1 MENVQRANREGSR
14 PIAHEQY
21 PAHDINADRFHEEHA
36 LLQDNSSVPF
46 NGSKAVTLEM
56 DKEAQGELGVAA
68 TYSSRKPASKGR
80 WGQVLSYSGA
90 ALAGVLATLTVQQLT
105 QSYMPS
111 IYNVGSSSSS
121 SGANLAAVAPTG
133 FHFPP
138 ASPTNGQHT
147 RYFPSNIGYAGPTP
161 TGNEAALVQTAPAYP
176 VHTGAPNLVGPESI
190 GGAKG
195 GNDASAATSTGK
207 KPFDVFKH
215 WGNLS
220 PWYSNPSSTF
230 GLPDTSA
237 EAPEGCRIVGLH
249 FLHRHGARYPTSSKE
264 GPEKFKDQLE
274 ELANQGKKWKAKGS
288 LEFLNTW
295 EYALGN
301 ELLTPFGRQQ
311 MYDLGINLRIKYGFL
326 LNNFTNALPV
336 FRTESQDRM
345 LHSAANFAIGFF
357 GYPHEKQYLNSI
369 TYETPGVNNTL
380 APYMTCPNANSQTR
394 AGRAK
399 YYINEW
405 VSRYL
410 KGAAERLQKDV
421 HGLDIGPFEAY
432 NFQQLCAYETVALGY
447 SQFCELFT
455 EEEWEGFE
463 YAMDMWFWYDSAFGS
478 PVARIQ
484 GLGYLQEMV
493 ARLTHTPIPIHNSTT
508 NSTLDNNPITFPLNQ
523 ALYVDAT
530 HEVVVLNII
539 TALNLSNF
547 AETGPL
553 PFDHIPEKRSF
564 VASQLAPFG
573 TNMQF
578 QLLSCDSTPGD
589 QIRIIINDGVSP
601 LTGIEGCPEN
611 KHGLCPVDT
620 FVRAQKKI
628 ISETDWEWGCCGDW
642 DVLPGTGWNT
652 TTGDTPRRDQV
663 GKPGSGVIR
672 GEHGKRSADRGGS
685 TDRFCKRA

>member
-1 MENVQRANREGSR
+1 MEDVERANREGSR
-14 PIAHEQY
+14 PVAHEQY
-21 PAHDINADRFHEEHA
+21 PAHDINADQFGEKHG
-36 LLQDNSSVPF
+36 LLQDSSVLF
-46 NGSKAVTLEM
+46 SSSKAVTLGM
-56 DKEAQGELGVAA
+56 DKEAHGERGLSA
-68 TYSSRKPASKGR
+68 TYSSWKPSSKAR
-80 WGQVLSYSGA
+80 WGQFLTCSGA

-105 QSYMPS
+105 QSSMPS
-111 IYNVGSSSSS
+111 SYTGRSSSSS
-121 SGANLAAVAPTG
+121 SGANLAAPVAPTG

-138 ASPTNGQHT
+138 ASPTNGQYT
-147 RYFPSNIGYAGPTP
+147 KYFPSNIGYPGTTV

-195 GNDASAATSTGK
+195 GNDASDATSTGK
-207 KPFDVFKH
+207 KPFDVFKY

-220 PWYSNPSSTF
+220 PWYSVPSSTF

-249 FLHRHGARYPTSSKE
+249 FLHRHGARYPTSSPG
-264 GPEKFKDQLE
+264 GPERFKDQLA
-274 ELANQGKKWKAKGS
+274 ELAKKGKKWKAKGS

-295 EYALGN
+295 KYALGN
-301 ELLTPFGRQQ
+301 EILTPFGRQQ
-311 MYDLGINLRIKYGFL
+311 MYDLGLNLRIKYGFL
-326 LNNFTNALPV
+326 LNNFTDALPV

-357 GYPHEKQYLNSI
+357 GYPHEEQYLNSI

-380 APYMTCPNANSQTR
+380 SPDKTCPNAKSQTR
-394 AGRAK
+394 GQRSRW
-399 YYINEW
+399 YIAQW

-410 KGAAERLQKDV
+410 LDAAKRLQKDI
-421 HGLDIGPFEAY
+421 HGIDIGPFEAY

-447 SQFCELFT
+447 SKFCELFT

-463 YAMDMWFWYDSAFGS
+463 YAMDLLFWYNSAFGS

-484 GLGYLQEMV
+484 GIGYLQEIV
-493 ARLTHTPIPIHNSTT
+493 ARLTHTPIPSYNSMT
-508 NSTLDNNPITFPLNQ
+508 NSTLDANPITFPLNQ

-553 PFDHIPEKRSF
+553 PYDHIPEKRSF

-589 QIRIIINDGVSP
+589 QIRIIINDG
-601 LTGIEGCPEN
+601 
-611 KHGLCPVDT
+611 
-620 FVRAQKKI
+620 
-628 ISETDWEWGCCGDW
+628 
-642 DVLPGTGWNT
+642 
-652 TTGDTPRRDQV
+652 
-663 GKPGSGVIR
+663 
-672 GEHGKRSADRGGS
+672 
-685 TDRFCKRA
+685 

>member
-1 MENVQRANREGSR
+1 MPPSYNGTCRGS
-14 PIAHEQY
+14 
-21 PAHDINADRFHEEHA
+21 
-36 LLQDNSSVPF
+36 
-46 NGSKAVTLEM
+46 
-56 DKEAQGELGVAA
+56 
-68 TYSSRKPASKGR
+68 
-80 WGQVLSYSGA
+80 
-90 ALAGVLATLTVQQLT
+90 
-105 QSYMPS
+105 
-111 IYNVGSSSSS
+111 GSSSS
-121 SGANLAAVAPTG
+121 GTNMAAVAPTG

-147 RYFPSNIGYAGPTP
+147 TYFPSNIGYAGPTP

-190 GGAKG
+190 GGAKS
-195 GNDASAATSTGK
+195 GNDVSAASLTGK
-207 KPFDVFKH
+207 KPFDIFKN

-220 PWYSNPSSTF
+220 PWYSVPSSTF

-237 EAPEGCRIVGLH
+237 EAPEGCRVVGLH

-274 ELANQGKKWKAKGS
+274 EMAKQGKKWKAKGS

-326 LNNFTNALPV
+326 LNNFTDALPV

-357 GYPHEKQYLNSI
+357 GYPHEEQYLNSI
-369 TYETPGVNNTL
+369 TYETPSVNNTL
-380 APYMTCPNANSQTR
+380 APYMTCPNANDWPKARR
-394 AGRAK
+394 AR

-410 KGAAERLQKDV
+410 KGAAKRLQKDV
-421 HGLDIGPFEAY
+421 DGIDIGPFEAY

-447 SQFCELFT
+447 SKFCELFT

-463 YAMDMWFWYDSAFGS
+463 YAMDLWFWYDSAFGS

-493 ARLTHTPIPIHNSTT
+493 ARLTHTPIATHNSTT
-508 NSTLDNNPITFPLNQ
+508 NSTLDDNPITFPLNQ

-553 PFDHIPEKRSF
+553 PYDHIPEKRSF
-564 VASQLAPFG
+564 VTSQLAPFG

-578 QLLSCDSTPGD
+578 QLLSCDSTPSD
-589 QIRIIINDGVSP
+589 QIRIIINDGVTP
-601 LTGIEGCPEN
+601 LTGIKGCPEN

-620 FVRAQKKI
+620 FVQAQKKI

-652 TTGDTPRRDQV
+652 TTGDSPSREEVERD
-663 GKPGSGVIR
+663 GSGVVR
-672 GEHGKRSADRGGS
+672 GKWS
-685 TDRFCKRA
+685 TEYFCKGHDR

>member
-1 MENVQRANREGSR
+1 MG
-14 PIAHEQY
+14 
-21 PAHDINADRFHEEHA
+21 
-36 LLQDNSSVPF
+36 
-46 NGSKAVTLEM
+46 K
-56 DKEAQGELGVAA
+56 KAQGELGIAA
-68 TYSSRKPASKGR
+68 TYSSRKPSSKAR

-90 ALAGVLATLTVQQLT
+90 ALAGVLATLAAQQLT
-105 QSYMPS
+105 QSYLQPS
-111 IYNVGSSSSS
+111 YRGSLSSS

-133 FHFPP
+133 FHFPA
-138 ASPTNGQHT
+138 ASPTNGQYT
-147 RYFPSNIGYAGPTP
+147 TYFPSNIGYAGTTP

-176 VHTGAPNLVGPESI
+176 VHTGAPNLVGPASI
-190 GGAKG
+190 GGAHG

-207 KPFDVFKH
+207 KPFDIFKN

-220 PWYSNPSSTF
+220 PWYSVPSSAF

-237 EAPEGCRIVGLH
+237 EAPEGCRVVGLH
-249 FLHRHGARYPTSSKE
+249 FLHRHGARYPSE
-264 GPEKFKDQLE
+264 GGPEKFKDQLE
-274 ELANQGKKWKAKGS
+274 GMAKQGKKWKAKGS

-326 LNNFTNALPV
+326 LNNFTDALPV

-345 LHSAANFAIGFF
+345 LYSAANFAIGFF
-357 GYPHEKQYLNSI
+357 GYPHEEQYLNSI
-369 TYETPGVNNTL
+369 TYQTPGVNNTL
-380 APYMTCPNANSQTR
+380 APYMTCPNAK
-394 AGRAK
+394 AK
-399 YYINEW
+399 GYRGQYFNDQW
-405 VSRYL
+405 VSKYL
-410 KGAAERLQKDV
+410 KGAAKRLQKDMD
-421 HGLDIGPFEAY
+421 GMKIGTSEAY

-447 SQFCELFT
+447 SKFCELFT

-463 YAMDMWFWYDSAFGS
+463 YAMDLSYWYNSAFGS

-553 PFDHIPEKRSF
+553 PSDHIPEKRSF

-589 QIRIIINDGVSP
+589 QIRIIINDGVTP
-601 LTGIEGCPEN
+601 LTGIEGCPQN

-620 FVRAQKKI
+620 FVRSQKKI
-628 ISETDWEWGCCGDW
+628 IAETDWEWGCCGDW

-652 TTGDTPRRDQV
+652 TTGDVPSRDEV
-663 GKPGSGVIR
+663 GKDGSGVI
-672 GEHGKRSADRGGS
+672 HGKRDLTTEAGGM
-685 TDRFCKRA
+685 TVDRFCKRP